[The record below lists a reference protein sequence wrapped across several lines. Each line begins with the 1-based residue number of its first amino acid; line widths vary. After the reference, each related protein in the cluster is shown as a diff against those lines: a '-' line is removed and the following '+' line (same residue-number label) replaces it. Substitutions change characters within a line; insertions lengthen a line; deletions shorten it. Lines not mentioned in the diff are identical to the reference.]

1 MPSLHP
7 CKNCTVFPG
16 FFFSVFFFFNY
27 LYMGVGFTHLNTL
40 PVWVSWCG
48 SDLETK
54 LCSSARGS
62 CVLNQLQPGSSGGV
76 CRQWQA
82 DFIFHMETWRS
93 KRTKLKFLQYPAS
106 QRGRTTAVWVH
117 RHTPL
122 ICDEVACQPGGE
134 VAAFR
139 KWGQTK
145 WTNTV

>member
-7 CKNCTVFPG
+7 CKNRTNC
-16 FFFSVFFFFNY
+16 FSRVFFFHFF
-27 LYMGVGFTHLNTL
+27 LIICIWGLGSRTWVHCLCE
-40 PVWVSWCG
+40 VSWCG

-93 KRTKLKFLQYPAS
+93 KRTKLKLLQYPAS

-122 ICDEVACQPGGE
+122 ICDEVTCQPGGE